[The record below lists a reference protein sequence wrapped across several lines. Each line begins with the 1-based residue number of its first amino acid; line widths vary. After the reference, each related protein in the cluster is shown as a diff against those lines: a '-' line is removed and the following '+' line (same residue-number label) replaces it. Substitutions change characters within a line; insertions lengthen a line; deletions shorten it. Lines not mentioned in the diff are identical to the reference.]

1 MNKLKLFVDDIRPA
15 PEGWQQART
24 VTDAIRFLHKFEVE
38 EISLDHDI
46 SYAVEVAGTQR
57 PFPSPETFMAVAYYI
72 VEKYKTRMLAK
83 NAEATITCLSLDCPE
98 RNGDECR
105 HGAIPKIR
113 IHTANPV
120 GGDYMRKLF
129 EENGYSPII
138 EPSSRVNRLE
148 SEL

>member
-1 MNKLKLFVDDIRPA
+1 MTEGLKLYVDDIRPA

-24 VTDAIRFLHKFEVE
+24 VTDAIKFIANFASSID

-57 PFPSPETFMAVAYYI
+57 PFPSPENFQAVAYFIAVVYGQ
-72 VEKYKTRMLAK
+72 VEKKP
-83 NAEATITCLSLDCPE
+83 NI
-98 RNGDECR
+98 
-105 HGAIPKIR
+105 I

-120 GGDYMRKLF
+120 GARELESILQAF
-129 EENGYSPII
+129 PIKT

-148 SEL
+148 SEV